1 MTHSTQ
7 KLIKLY
13 NKTSKHSNYQL
24 LYPGLA
30 EIVHQENLSIK
41 SRFEPERL
49 VYLVKNVDFRGLSV
63 ADIGGN
69 TGYFSFAALDHGAE
83 HVDYFEGNP
92 EHAQFVES
100 AAEALPWA
108 DKVTVHS
115 LYIDL
120 AHEKLNTPTD
130 IVFLL
135 NVLHHVGD
143 DYGSK
148 DFNRLDALAHIA
160 ACLKN
165 MARQARIMI
174 FQLGFNWK
182 GDKYLPLFD
191 HGTKSEMIDFVQAA
205 CKEDWDVQKI
215 GIAQRDAASIVY
227 RDVNSKNIARDDKLG
242 EFLNRPIFVLTSRL
256 M

>member
-1 MTHSTQ
+1 MIHSTQ
-7 KLIKLY
+7 KLIELY
-13 NKTSKHSNYQL
+13 NKASKHSNYQL
-24 LYPGLA
+24 LYPRLA
-30 EIVHQENLSIK
+30 EIVCQGNLSIK

-49 VYLVKNVDFRGLSV
+49 DYLIQNVDFHGKSV

-83 HVDYFEGNP
+83 HVAYFEGNP

-108 DKVTVHS
+108 EKITVHP

-120 AHEKLNTPTD
+120 AYEKLSAPAD
-130 IVFLL
+130 IVLLL

-143 DYGSK
+143 DYGPKS
-148 DFNRLDALAHIA
+148 FNRLDALAHIA
-160 ACLKN
+160 TCLKN

-174 FQLGFNWK
+174 FQFGFNWK

-191 HGTKSEMIDFVQAA
+191 YGTKSEMVDFVQTA
-205 CKEDWDVQKI
+205 CKDDWVVRKI
-215 GIAQRDAASIVY
+215 GIARRDTASIVY
-227 RDVNSKNIARDDKLG
+227 HDINSKNIARDDKLG
-242 EFLNRPIFVLTSRL
+242 EFLNRPIFVLSSRL
-256 M
+256 I